1 VSKRRCGAAADVRVL
16 VTAGPTREHL
26 DRVRFLTNA
35 STGRMGIEV
44 ARAAAAAGHE
54 AVLVLGPTHLVAPES
69 PRIRVRRVVSAAE
82 MLAAC
87 EEEWPACDALV
98 AAAAVADHRPAHCSD
113 GKPEKWSGPQ
123 SIDLVP
129 NPDILATLAATKAG
143 RRCVGFALQVE
154 DAERRARDKLVR
166 KGLDAVVLDSP
177 DAMGA
182 ERSDFTLI
190 PRDGP
195 PVALPGASKADVAAA
210 ILRFLAP

>member
-1 VSKRRCGAAADVRVL
+1 MRVL

-26 DRVRFLTNA
+26 DRVRFLSNA

-44 ARAAAAAGHE
+44 ARAAAEAGHE
-54 AVLVLGPTHLVAPES
+54 VVLVLGPTHLAP
-69 PRIRVRRVVSAAE
+69 PDLPAVRTVRVVSALE

-87 EEEWPACDALV
+87 EEAWPACDALV
-98 AAAAVADHRPAHCSD
+98 ATAAVADHRPARPSE
-113 GKPEKWSGPQ
+113 GKPEKSAGPLAL
-123 SIDLVP
+123 DLVP
-129 NPDILATLAATKAG
+129 TPDVLATLAASKGA

-154 DAERRARDKLVR
+154 DGERRAREKLVR
-166 KGLDAVVLDSP
+166 KDLDAIVLDAP

-195 PVALPGASKADVAAA
+195 PVRLPGATKAEVARIVVAA
-210 ILRFLAP
+210 LG